1 MVLKFQFL
9 NQQDVLVLGG
19 PPPLSSVKWIDNNIK
34 KARGARGSGIFH
46 GSLNPLSSRSIVE
59 CCVFPVLLYGAESW
73 MLNKTLLKKLES
85 FQCEIGKRILRLPKS
100 SANNIVRMA
109 LLWPSIRAR
118 VLCIK
123 LSFLLKVMRDEDSL
137 SSQVFRS
144 LAADDV
150 ESLVLVKQCRF
161 LEAEYGSSFTS
172 DIVSNVNNISYT
184 RIKKVIL
191 EKDIS
196 LLFHDS
202 ESHPSQHL
210 IHCIATS
217 PNCSWP
223 KIWDHAL
230 DKGAFGTSCTLALL
244 RLLGLHVFSDS
255 KCPFNG
261 CSKAVTN
268 DVIVAQFLTDHT
280 SANFTVEQ
288 CVESLKS
295 CSDTVYEYGKLIND
309 VFRSIIL

>member
-1 MVLKFQFL
+1 
-9 NQQDVLVLGG
+9 
-19 PPPLSSVKWIDNNIK
+19 
-34 KARGARGSGIFH
+34 
-46 GSLNPLSSRSIVE
+46 
-59 CCVFPVLLYGAESW
+59 
-73 MLNKTLLKKLES
+73 MLNKTLLKKLDS
-85 FQCEIGKRILRLPKS
+85 FQCEIGKRILQLYQSPLLTTLF
-100 SANNIVRMA
+100 IIMA
-109 LLWPSIRAR
+109 HFWPSIRAC

-150 ESLVLVKQCRF
+150 ESLVLVKQCQF

-172 DIVSNVNNISYT
+172 DIISNVNNISYT

-217 PNCSWP
+217 PKCSWP
-223 KIWDHAL
+223 KNCFWYI
-230 DKGAFGTSCTLALL
+230 
-244 RLLGLHVFSDS
+244 LHPGF
-255 KCPFNG
+255 
-261 CSKAVTN
+261 A
-268 DVIVAQFLTDHT
+268 
-280 SANFTVEQ
+280 
-288 CVESLKS
+288 
-295 CSDTVYEYGKLIND
+295 
-309 VFRSIIL
+309 

>member
-1 MVLKFQFL
+1 MIIYYLCTR
-9 NQQDVLVLGG
+9 D
-19 PPPLSSVKWIDNNIK
+19 S
-34 KARGARGSGIFH
+34 
-46 GSLNPLSSRSIVE
+46 
-59 CCVFPVLLYGAESW
+59 
-73 MLNKTLLKKLES
+73 
-85 FQCEIGKRILRLPKS
+85 
-100 SANNIVRMA
+100 A
-109 LLWPSIRAR
+109 LLP
-118 VLCIK
+118 
-123 LSFLLKVMRDEDSL
+123 SFLLTWHPYFPIHTRATPYSIFARN
-137 SSQVFRS
+137 SASATRHIACFRS

-161 LEAEYGSSFTS
+161 LEVEYGSSFTS
-172 DIVSNVNNISYT
+172 DIISNVNNISYT

-196 LLFHDS
+196 LLFNDS

-230 DKGAFGTSCTLALL
+230 DKGAFGTSCTLAYC
-244 RLLGLHVFSDS
+244 
-255 KCPFNG
+255 CPLF
-261 CSKAVTN
+261 
-268 DVIVAQFLTDHT
+268 TDHT